1 MHHRYIYYV
10 SHWYYRKKSWFLY
23 IILKQWKTKAIQTDL
38 DTFRNNQTYA
48 GIIQAYS
55 EPCVT
60 LSYLKLWYIQNSDI
74 FRTRGIFRTLAY
86 LEPWYIQ
93 NPAIFRTLEYSKYEA
108 YSEPCQPSRMTRF
121 AEIVNACNHF
131 HKL

>member
-23 IILKQWKTKAIQTDL
+23 IILKQWKRKAIQTDL

-60 LSYLKLWYIQNSDI
+60 LS
-74 FRTRGIFRTLAY
+74 
-86 LEPWYIQ
+86 
-93 NPAIFRTLEYSKYEA
+93 
-108 YSEPCQPSRMTRF
+108 
-121 AEIVNACNHF
+121 
-131 HKL
+131 